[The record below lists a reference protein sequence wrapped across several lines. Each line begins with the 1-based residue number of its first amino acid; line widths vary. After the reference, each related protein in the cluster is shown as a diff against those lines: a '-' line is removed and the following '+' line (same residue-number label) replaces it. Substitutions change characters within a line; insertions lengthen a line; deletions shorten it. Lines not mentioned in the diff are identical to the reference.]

1 MPLTPQTPEAYYS
14 DEDNYGAYQY
24 VSLKE
29 ILDGLL
35 MEIESEEDHYLKNTQ
50 RSIMIRHAKNAIR
63 EVTRQAAND
72 VLAFEVTIPNSLV
85 WPLPQDYVNWC
96 RISIVT
102 FDTVT
107 SSYRLQPLAINRNIS
122 TAIGYLQGNNGEILF
137 DDQGQI
143 LMADSLNAI
152 ARPYKR
158 YEFFQNVDSF
168 EKNQFGE
175 FNIDE
180 RRGIICF
187 SSDLSEKEAVI
198 EYVSDGIQPE
208 LSEDEITVHKYL
220 RFCIEDYIYHACID
234 RKRNVPANEKHKAR
248 QRYKTTLHQAKMAM
262 ADFDLLQI
270 ARGLRTGNVLP

>member
-29 ILDGLL
+29 IIDRML
-35 MEIESEEDHYLKNTQ
+35 MQIESDEDHYLKNTK
-50 RSIMIRHAKNAIR
+50 RSLILTYAKDAIR

-72 VLAFEVTIPNSLV
+72 VLSFEITVPTSLV

-96 RISIVT
+96 RISLLVY
-102 FDTVT
+102 DTVT
-107 SSYRLQPLAINRNIS
+107 CSYRKEPIAINRDINM
-122 TAIGYLQGNNGEILF
+122 AIGYLQDSTGDILF
-137 DDQGQI
+137 DEAGDI
-143 LMADSLNAI
+143 LMANSLNAM

-158 YEFFQNVDSF
+158 YERFQNVDSF
-168 EKNQFGE
+168 KKTQFGE
-175 FNIDE
+175 FNINKKYF
-180 RRGIICF
+180 CF
-187 SSDLSEKEAVI
+187 SSDLSDKEIVI
-198 EYVSDGIQPE
+198 EYVSDGIQAE
-208 LSEDEITVHKYL
+208 LSEEEITVHKYL